1 VQNAIGYEISTDKSR
16 LDIGLIHEF
25 LSSSYWAKGVPRSV
39 IEKSVKNSLCFGA
52 YRSGQQVGFGRAVTD
67 LATFA
72 YIADVFVLPEHRG
85 RGIARSLIKAMLDH
99 PELQGLRRFILATKD
114 AHDLYA
120 QCGFQPL
127 SQPERYM
134 TIHDPD
140 VYQKRQK

>member
-52 YRSGQQVGFGRAVTD
+52 YCSGQQVGFGRAVTD

-134 TIHDPD
+134 TIHHPD